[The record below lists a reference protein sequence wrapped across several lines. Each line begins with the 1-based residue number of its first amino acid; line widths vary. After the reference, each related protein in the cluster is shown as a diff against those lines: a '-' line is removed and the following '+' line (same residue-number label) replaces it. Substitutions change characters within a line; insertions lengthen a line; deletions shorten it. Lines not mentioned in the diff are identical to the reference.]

1 MSTQLAL
8 DDAFDALPLDVYALG
23 VVLYDLVFGVI
34 SWGSEEKIIMKVQEV
49 PNEYLAFLNSMLAYE
64 PHERPTL
71 DQVV

>member
-34 SWGSEEKIIMKVQEV
+34 SWGSEEDFIIKVPGNV
-49 PNEYLAFLNSMLAYE
+49 
-64 PHERPTL
+64 
-71 DQVV
+71 